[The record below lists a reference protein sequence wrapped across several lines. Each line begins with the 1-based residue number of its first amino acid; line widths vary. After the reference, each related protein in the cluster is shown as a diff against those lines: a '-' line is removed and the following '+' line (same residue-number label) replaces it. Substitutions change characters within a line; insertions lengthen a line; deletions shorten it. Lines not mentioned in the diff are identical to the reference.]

1 MIAQVSGLVGNSL
14 KKIRNKIHGWL
25 VIDKPYGMG
34 STQALGKVKWLLKPE
49 KAGHGGTL
57 DPLATGLL
65 PIALGEATK
74 TVNWAM
80 DGTKTYRFAVQWGA
94 ETSTDDLE
102 GEITNTYRSESFE
115 NAASMLRNMDFAAM
129 QHKLHAALPQF
140 LGAVQQQPPA
150 YSAIKVDGE
159 RAYDLARAG
168 EIVELAS
175 RTVQIDD
182 VKIVEWKT
190 DPLRPSGTSPSELG
204 EGIGAASSPNL
215 LGEVPKVDG
224 ALVTVFEVTCG
235 KGTYVRSLAR
245 DLGRA
250 TGWLGH
256 VVELRRTRV
265 GPFTEAD
272 AISLEKLEELSH
284 RDGSENSLGGVLRP
298 LSTVLDGI
306 PALAVM
312 DTDATRLRQG
322 QSVLLRGAQAPIAAE
337 AVLVTHRGQPL
348 GICSIE
354 QGSLKPTRL
363 FNL

>member
-1 MIAQVSGLVGNSL
+1 LAVKSA
-14 KKIRNKIHGWL
+14 RNKLHGWL

-80 DGTKTYRFAVQWGA
+80 DGTKTYSFAVRWGA
-94 ETSTDDLE
+94 ETATDDLE
-102 GEITNTYRSESFE
+102 GDITNTYRSESFE
-115 NAASMLRNMDFAAM
+115 NAAAMLRSMNFAAM
-129 QHKLHAALPQF
+129 QHELTQKLSGF
-140 LGAVQQQPPA
+140 IGAVQQRPPA
-150 YSAIKVDGE
+150 YSSIKVDGE

-168 EIVELAS
+168 EDVALQERS
-175 RTVQIDD
+175 VRIDD
-182 VKIVEWKT
+182 LVVVEWRRE
-190 DPLRPSGTSPSELG
+190 PLE
-204 EGIGAASSPNL
+204 
-215 LGEVPKVDG
+215 
-224 ALVTVFEVTCG
+224 TVFEVTCG

-256 VVELRRTRV
+256 VTELRRTRV
-265 GPFTEAD
+265 GPFLEKD

-284 RDGSENSLGGVLRP
+284 RGSSENSLLGILRP

-312 DTDATRLRQG
+312 DTDAQRLRQG
-322 QSVLLRGAQAPIAAE
+322 QFVLIRGSQAPVAAE
-337 AVLVTHRGQPL
+337 AVLVTHRGDPL

-354 QGSLKPTRL
+354 QGSLRPKRL

>member
-1 MIAQVSGLVGNSL
+1 M
-14 KKIRNKIHGWL
+14 KKQRNRIHGWL
-25 VIDKPYGMG
+25 VIDKPLGLG
-34 STQALGKVKWLLKPE
+34 STQALGKVKYLLNAE

-94 ETSTDDLE
+94 ETATDDLE
-102 GEITNTYRSESFE
+102 GAITNTYRSATWK
-115 NAASMLRNMDFAAM
+115 NAALMLRNMYDAAM
-129 QHKLHAALPQF
+129 QQMLQQSLQQF
-140 LGAVQQQPPA
+140 IGAVQQKPPA

-168 EIVELAS
+168 ESVELAS
-175 RTVQIDD
+175 REVRIDD
-182 VKIVEWKT
+182 LRVVEWRFSDT
-190 DPLRPSGTSPSELG
+190 PQ
-204 EGIGAASSPNL
+204 
-215 LGEVPKVDG
+215 
-224 ALVTVFEVTCG
+224 TVFEVTCG

-245 DLGRA
+245 DIGRA
-250 TGWLGH
+250 VGWLGH
-256 VVELRRTRV
+256 VVELRRIRV
-265 GPFTEAD
+265 GPFREAD

-284 RDGSENSLGGVLRP
+284 KPGSENSLSGVLRP
-298 LSTVLDGI
+298 IETVLDGI

-322 QSVLLRGAQAPIAAE
+322 QPVLLRGSNAPVAAE

-354 QGSLKPTRL
+354 QGSLKTTRL